1 MLDPGQAAVTSS
13 LGTRARIGGA
23 PGSVAAARGSAQ
35 LVRRWL
41 AGLAVVL
48 LAPLALRVLAGGPA
62 PLWATLT
69 DLTGLFTLSAMVC
82 TIVLV
87 CRLRALSRATG
98 ITALHAAHRGLG
110 ILAAGSL
117 VLHIGVVIAADLD
130 NLRLLTWAGT
140 PPRARAATAAAVAIA
155 GVIALGVLRRR
166 VGQDYELWRWAHRA
180 LSLAAMAL
188 SVLHVLLVGELVRH
202 PVLRWVLVA
211 LAVALAAGLAHRLLA
226 ARRSSEHVVREVRH
240 DSDSVCTLV
249 LDPREAPL
257 RFAPGQFAWLRLE
270 RTGEDHPFTIAS
282 SAAGGGCAFTV
293 RSTGDFGSR
302 LRNLPPGAPVWVDG
316 PYGSCS
322 LDLLTQP
329 ASGVAMIATGVG
341 ITPMLS
347 MVRTLADRHDPRP
360 LLLVQAAREPRELL
374 FRGELAQLANRL
386 DLTVVEVVRDPSPDW
401 IGATGDV
408 ATPLLR
414 SVLPH
419 PGQRSALD
427 YFVCGPPGFVTDV
440 ARSLL
445 GLGVPEHRIHIEQ
458 F

>member
-1 MLDPGQAAVTSS
+1 VTSS
-13 LGTRARIGGA
+13 LGTRAGAA

-35 LVRRWL
+35 LLRRWL
-41 AGLAVVL
+41 AGFGVVL
-48 LAPLALRVLAGGPA
+48 LAPLVVRLLVGRPA
-62 PLWATLT
+62 PPWATLA
-69 DLTGLFTLSAMVC
+69 DLTGLFALSALVC
-82 TIVLV
+82 TFVLV
-87 CRLRALSRATG
+87 CRPRALSQAAG
-98 ITALHAAHRGLG
+98 ITAMLAAHRGMG

-117 VLHIGVVIAADLD
+117 VLHIAVVLARDPA
-130 NLRLLTWAGT
+130 NLSLLTWVDA
-140 PPRARAATAAAVAIA
+140 PPRARAATAATVAIA
-155 GVIALGVLRRR
+155 GTIALGVLRRR
-166 VGQDYELWRWAHRA
+166 VRQDYELWRWAHLVLGVA
-180 LSLAAMAL
+180 AVGLSA
-188 SVLHVLLVGELVRH
+188 LHVHLVGELVRH

-211 LAVALAAGLAHRLLA
+211 LAGVLAAALLYRLQV

-249 LDPREAPL
+249 LDPHGAPL

-270 RTGEDHPFTIAS
+270 RGGEEHPFTIAS

-293 RSTGDFGSR
+293 RSTGDFGTL
-302 LRNLPPGAPVWVDG
+302 LRNLPPGTPVWVDG

-322 LDLLTQP
+322 VDLLPQP
-329 ASGVAMIATGVG
+329 ASGVAMIAAGVG

-360 LLLVQAAREPRELL
+360 LLLVRAAEELRELL
-374 FRGELAQLANRL
+374 FRHELGYLAQRL
-386 DLTVVEVVRDPSPDW
+386 DLTVVEVVRHPPPGW
-401 IGATGDV
+401 TGAAGDV

-419 PGQRSALD
+419 AGQRSALD
-427 YFVCGPPGFVTDV
+427 YFVCGPPGFVAEV

-445 GLGVPEHRIHIEQ
+445 ELGVPEHRIHIEQ

>member
-1 MLDPGQAAVTSS
+1 MTSS
-13 LGTRARIGGA
+13 LGIRAGAA

-41 AGLAVVL
+41 AGFAVVL
-48 LAPLALRVLAGGPA
+48 LAPLAVRVLAGGPA

-69 DLTGLFTLSAMVC
+69 DLTGLFALAALVC
-82 TIVLV
+82 TFVLV
-87 CRLRALSRATG
+87 CRLRALSRAAG
-98 ITALHAAHRGLG
+98 ITALLAAHRSLG
-110 ILAAGSL
+110 MLAVGSV
-117 VLHIGVVIAADLD
+117 VLHVAVVIAADPG
-130 NLRLLTWAGT
+130 NLSLLTWIGA
-140 PPRARAATAAAVAIA
+140 PPRARAATAATVALA

-166 VGQDYELWRWAHRA
+166 VRQDYELWRWAH
-180 LSLAAMAL
+180 LVL
-188 SVLHVLLVGELVRH
+188 SVAAVGLSALHVQLVGELVHH
-202 PVLRWVLVA
+202 PVMQWVLVA
-211 LAVALAAGLAHRLLA
+211 LAVVLASGLVHRVLA

-249 LDPREAPL
+249 LDPRGAPL
-257 RFAPGQFAWLRLE
+257 RFAPGQFAWLRLA
-270 RTGEDHPFTIAS
+270 RGGGEEHPFTIAS

-293 RSTGDFGSR
+293 RSTGDFGTV

-322 LDLLTQP
+322 LDLLPQP

-347 MVRTLADRHDPRP
+347 MVRTLADRYDPRP
-360 LLLVQAAREPRELL
+360 LLLVRAAREPRELL
-374 FRGELAQLANRL
+374 FRGELAHLAKRL
-386 DLTVVEVVRDPSPDW
+386 DLTVVEVVRQPTEGWS
-401 IGATGDV
+401 GAVGEV

-427 YFVCGPPGFVTDV
+427 YFVCGPPGFVTGA
-440 ARSLL
+440 ARSLRE
-445 GLGVPEHRIHIEQ
+445 LGVPQHRIHTEQ